1 MSREP
6 GTSIRLMVVDDQDL
20 YRRGLAILIAAQDDI
35 EVVAEAA
42 SSAEAVEF
50 GKAAEPDVVLL
61 DVSLNEADG
70 ASWPEIVAELM
81 ASAKVL
87 MLASSEAEPGL
98 QRALVCGASGY
109 LLKRASIEQV
119 AGAVR
124 AAVNAQTPLG

>member
-1 MSREP
+1 
-6 GTSIRLMVVDDQDL
+6 MVVDDQDL
-20 YRRGLAILIAAQDDI
+20 YRRGLAIMIAAQDDI

-50 GKAAEPDVVLL
+50 GRAAEPDVVLL

-119 AGAVR
+119 TGAVR